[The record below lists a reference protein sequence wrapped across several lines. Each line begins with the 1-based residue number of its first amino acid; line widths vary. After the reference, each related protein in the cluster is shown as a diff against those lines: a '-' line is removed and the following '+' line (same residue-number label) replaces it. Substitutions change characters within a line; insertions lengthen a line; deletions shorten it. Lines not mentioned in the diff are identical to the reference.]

1 MTRQRRTQLALLL
14 VALTVFTGCHPTQ
27 PFYLQEDGDLS
38 HYIDHAVSL
47 SNPDVYEPSL
57 DEVIYARAPH
67 TLSHPGEPAFW
78 DLSLEE
84 AISIAMKNS
93 KVIRNLG
100 GVTQIGFADALVGRT
115 GNASIYDVALS
126 ETAASGQ
133 NPAAVGA
140 RGENATTGSALGRY
154 TAQQAGGPESAL
166 AAFDTQL
173 RIASNLGGGF
183 FNKTDRPQNTGVNP
197 IFPNVSEGDTGG
209 VRMDLSKRTAS
220 GATFSVASITGYDG
234 TNRFGNTQALNSFW
248 TQALEIEA
256 HQPLLRG
263 AGTLINRIPVVLAR
277 MNTDISAANFE
288 GSVRNMVLDIE
299 NSYWDLY
306 VAYRAV
312 QTAKIGRNS
321 AQVTWH
327 ITNEKKIGGKEDVQH
342 EAQAREQYFFFLAA
356 LQQAMQQLYEVESRL
371 RFLMGIAATDGRTI
385 RPSDDPTAARVEF
398 DWAAIHTEA
407 IVRSPELRSQ
417 KWALKQ
423 RELELM
429 SAKNQL
435 LPVLDVGVVYRWLGL
450 GDELINADR
459 NGINFPNAGS
469 TAVDELF
476 EGKYQEVGFFLN
488 FGMPVGFRQ
497 EMNHVR
503 NAQLQLARAKAVLED
518 MELNTSHLLSSAI
531 RNLDFQY
538 EQAQSHFNRWQ
549 ASQLEVEATEALRA
563 AGTIPLDIALEA
575 QRRRAQGQIDFHRA
589 LGDYNKALAEVHYRK
604 ASLLEY
610 NNIYLAEGS
619 WPEKA
624 YYDALGHAR
633 ERDASYYMDY
643 GWTRPGVV
651 SQGSVQQGTD
661 EINGVKML
669 PAEELG
675 PYETEELG
683 PYESLPTEAAPA
695 EQVPAGQPVLA
706 DPPTRE
712 IVPLSEPLRSGPVST
727 RPERP
732 ESNDPRR
739 AELPAIPAYNWGTLG
754 LNYPGIDVSPESNV
768 LRQASF
774 EQPQ

>member
-1 MTRQRRTQLALLL
+1 
-14 VALTVFTGCHPTQ
+14 
-27 PFYLQEDGDLS
+27 
-38 HYIDHAVSL
+38 
-47 SNPDVYEPSL
+47 
-57 DEVIYARAPH
+57 
-67 TLSHPGEPAFW
+67 
-78 DLSLEE
+78 
-84 AISIAMKNS
+84 
-93 KVIRNLG
+93 
-100 GVTQIGFADALVGRT
+100 VTQIGFADALVGRT
-115 GNASIYDVALS
+115 GNASIYDVAIS
-126 ETAASGQ
+126 ETAPGSLPRIGNPGSGSGT
-133 NPAAVGA
+133 V
-140 RGENATTGSALGRY
+140 TGSYDGRV
-154 TAQQAGGPESAL
+154 TANQVGGVESAL
-166 AAFDTQL
+166 AGFDAQL
-173 RIASNLGGGF
+173 RVLSNSGAGSF
-183 FNKTDRPQNTGVNP
+183 YNKTDRPQNTGTNP
-197 IFPNVSEGDTGG
+197 IFPNVSMGDDGG
-209 VRMDLSKRTAS
+209 VRMDLAKRTAS
-220 GATFSVASITGYDG
+220 GGTLSVASVTNYDA
-234 TNRFGNTQALNSFW
+234 TNRFGGTQALSSYW
-248 TQALEIEA
+248 TQTMEIEA

-263 AGTLINRIPVVLAR
+263 AGTLINRIPIVLAR
-277 MNTDISAANFE
+277 INTDITAANFE
-288 GSVRNMVLDIE
+288 GSVRNLVLDIE

-306 VAYRAV
+306 TAYRAV

-321 AQVTWH
+321 AQLTWTF
-327 ITNEKKIGGKEDVQH
+327 TNEKKIGGKEDVQH
-342 EAQAREQYFFFLAA
+342 ESQAREQYFFFRAA

-371 RFLMGIAATDGRTI
+371 RFLMGLAATDGRTI

-417 KWALKQ
+417 KWAIKQ

-435 LPVLDVGVVYRWLGL
+435 LPQLDVGVVYKWLGL

-459 NGINFPNAGS
+459 NGINFPNPGS
-469 TAVDELF
+469 TAFDELT
-476 EGKYQEVGFFLN
+476 EGKYQEVSFFMN
-488 FGMPVGFRQ
+488 FAMPVGLRR
-497 EMNHVR
+497 ELGGVR

-549 ASQLEVEATEALRA
+549 ASQDEVEAAEIKNVVGLSDT
-563 AGTIPLDIALEA
+563 PVDVVLEA
-575 QRRRAQGQIDFHRA
+575 HRRRAQGQIDFHRA

-669 PAEELG
+669 PAEGLG
-675 PYETEELG
+675 PYESEELG

-739 AELPAIPAYNWGTLG
+739 AELPAIPAYNWGTLR
-754 LNYPGIDVSPESNV
+754 LNYPGIDVGSETNV

-774 EQPQ
+774 EQPE